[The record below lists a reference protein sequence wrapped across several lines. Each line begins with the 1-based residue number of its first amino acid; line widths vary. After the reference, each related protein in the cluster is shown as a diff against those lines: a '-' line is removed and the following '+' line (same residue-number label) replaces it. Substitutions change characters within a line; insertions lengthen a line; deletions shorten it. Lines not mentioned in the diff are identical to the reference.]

1 MARLGARAGDDI
13 FFHDRRQRAMKR
25 NHCMGLEPYNILIV
39 EDEEAHA
46 ALAERAI
53 RKGGHINR
61 IDIARDGEEALDY
74 LFHRGKYV
82 DDSKF
87 PTPGLIILDIK
98 LPGIDGIEVLKQI
111 KNDPNL
117 KKIPVIMLTTSKREE
132 DIASSYLN
140 YANSYLTKPVG
151 FREFE
156 AKVMQINA
164 YWMEINEP
172 PVVNE

>member
-1 MARLGARAGDDI
+1 MD
-13 FFHDRRQRAMKR
+13 
-25 NHCMGLEPYNILIV
+25 LEPYNILIV

-46 ALAERAI
+46 ALTERAI
-53 RKGGHINR
+53 RKAGHTNR
-61 IDIARDGEEALDY
+61 IDIVSDGEQALDY
-74 LFHRGKYV
+74 LFHRGKYGEI
-82 DDSKF
+82 SKF
-87 PTPGLIILDIK
+87 PTPGLILLDIK

-117 KKIPVIMLTTSKREE
+117 KKIPVIMLTTSKRDE

-156 AKVMQINA
+156 AKVMQVNA
-164 YWMEINEP
+164 YWMETNEP
-172 PVVNE
+172 PLATE